1 MHEDMHARHREKAC
15 TGLYGVLVVGAI
27 CTRICM
33 RVTEKRLGQACL
45 VGVVCMQWYK
55 LVTAASWPYG
65 QRYRALR
72 AIIQLGHHLH
82 HHEGAAVSFTLR
94 MPAQH
99 SAVLNRFCRDVQ
111 CEYEL
116 VSCW

>member
-72 AIIQLGHHLH
+72 ATKTKQQMYT
-82 HHEGAAVSFTLR
+82 EFCRMVCYAFRRVS
-94 MPAQH
+94 QW
-99 SAVLNRFCRDVQ
+99 SAVGSGFA
-111 CEYEL
+111 
-116 VSCW
+116 